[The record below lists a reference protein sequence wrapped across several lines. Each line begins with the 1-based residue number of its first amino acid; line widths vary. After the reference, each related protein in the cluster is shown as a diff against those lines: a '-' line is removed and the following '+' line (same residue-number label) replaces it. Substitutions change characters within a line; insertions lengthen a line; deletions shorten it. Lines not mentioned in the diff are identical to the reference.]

1 MPDFSLKTELAS
13 VVLMIEANRPLFAGG
28 AMSFLFVTILVV
40 PVPEPSS
47 MVLLAFGLIG
57 IGVVAFRR
65 K

>member
-13 VVLMIEANRPLFAGG
+13 VVLMIQTNRPLFAGG

-47 MVLLAFGLIG
+47 MVLLALGLVG

>member
-1 MPDFSLKTELAS
+1 MPDFSLKTGLAS
-13 VVLMIEANRPLFAGG
+13 VVLMIETNRPLFAGG

-47 MVLLAFGLIG
+47 MVLLALGLIG

>member
-1 MPDFSLKTELAS
+1 
-13 VVLMIEANRPLFAGG
+13 
-28 AMSFLFVTILVV
+28 MSFLFVTILVV